1 MRAGVALCALAL
13 PVASAEKLAPVKVR
27 TAEAEDVLVLSG
39 TLRAELGIRTE
50 LVGRTDFCPSVEATG
65 STRFAPQYA
74 AEVGAGV
81 SGIVRSVRHVLG
93 DTVTEGEVLA
103 VVDSPQLAQLESEA
117 VSFRARMKAALLQEE
132 RVERLVENGYS
143 TARTL
148 ESSAAQKKG
157 LAAELAAAERTVST
171 LGGGSGRGSYAIR
184 ASKAGTVVAQ
194 RVSVGQFVR
203 DSEIAFGIANAAHLW
218 VEVFV
223 EEKNIQGIREDD
235 RVEVTSLGRPNV
247 TLRCRIASVG
257 SVVDE
262 ATLTVP
268 VRIVIDN
275 AKRELRSGEA
285 VRATLHPSS
294 RRAQGALVV
303 PRSAVLSVDGEA
315 HVFVVDDGARLRP
328 TRVELG
334 DSDRTGQR
342 ILSGVTAESTVVTS
356 GTEALRER
364 FYR

>member
-1 MRAGVALCALAL
+1 VALCALAL
-13 PVASAEKLAPVKVR
+13 PVASAEKLAPVKAR

-39 TLRAELGIRTE
+39 ALRAELGVLTE

-103 VVDSPQLAQLESEA
+103 LVDSPQLAQLESEA

-132 RVERLVENGYS
+132 RVEKLVENGYS
-143 TARTL
+143 SARTL

-157 LAAELAAAERTVST
+157 LAAELAAVERTVST
-171 LGGGSGRGSYAIR
+171 FGGGSGRGSYAIR

-194 RVSVGQFVR
+194 RISVGQFVR

-275 AKRELRSGEA
+275 SERELRSGEA
-285 VRATLHPSS
+285 VRATLHPGS

-303 PRSAVLSVDGEA
+303 PRSAVFSVDGEA
-315 HVFVVDDGARLRP
+315 HLFVVGDGARLTP
-328 TRVELG
+328 TKVELG
-334 DSDRTGQR
+334 DSNGTHQR
-342 ILSGVTAESTVVTS
+342 VLSGVSAGSAIVIS